1 MDLFTFYRRRP
12 RNRPSLHPRTVR
24 FRQFRY
30 RCYIKQK
37 ALRDA
42 RSKARWAF
50 YYTLSYA
57 LAAALGCLLPCIP
70 SGSYVSSSGALL
82 IYYTAFNALR
92 LLYNKG
98 PSHLEGYASVFGSNG
113 SYILLPL
120 DHYVFSLSD

>member
-1 MDLFTFYRRRP
+1 MDLVTFYRRRP
-12 RNRPSLHPRTVR
+12 RNRPSLHPRTVL

-30 RCYIKQK
+30 KLYRKQK

-50 YYTLSYA
+50 CYTLSYV

-82 IYYTAFNALR
+82 ISYTAFNALR
-92 LLYNKG
+92 LIYSEAL
-98 PSHLEGYASVFGSNG
+98 SHLEGYASNFGSNG
-113 SYILLPL
+113 SYGLLTPCSQRFL
-120 DHYVFSLSD
+120 TL